1 MNAAMSPDPRPALNR
16 PGLRMKQQA
25 LGFRRALL
33 ACVACL
39 ACVSSAHAEGGRSM
53 AAASP
58 SPKYR
63 QECAACHIAYPPG
76 LLPAASWQRVM
87 NNLPHHFG
95 TDASVDAATLKEL
108 STWLASHAGT
118 GSRVGVAPPDDRIT
132 RSAWFIR
139 QHDEV
144 AAATWKRASVKSPS
158 NCAACHAQAD
168 QGDFDEDR
176 VRIPR

>member
-1 MNAAMSPDPRPALNR
+1 MKHSLIRLVRHAVLGAIA
-16 PGLRMKQQA
+16 GLA
-25 LGFRRALL
+25 GLSA
-33 ACVACL
+33 
-39 ACVSSAHAEGGRSM
+39 AHADGGARI
-53 AAASP
+53 AAVP
-58 SPKYR
+58 PLPKYQ

-87 NNLPHHFG
+87 NSLPHHYG

-108 STWLASHAGT
+108 SAWLAGHAGT
-118 GSRVGVAPPDDRIT
+118 GKRAGVTPPEDRIT
-132 RSAWFIR
+132 RSVWFVR

-144 AAATWKRASVKSPS
+144 PAATWKRASVKSAS
-158 NCAACHAQAD
+158 HCAACHAQAD